1 MSSAHA
7 NMWRIIG
14 DFWDNWPQLEEHFSL
29 FEKWIPHMRPGHWPD
44 GDMLPLGRIGI
55 RAEQGDPRMTRF
67 TRDEQITLMSLFLI
81 CRSPL
86 MFGGNLPDN
95 DQFTLDLISND
106 EALAVLQRSRNNR
119 LLFDDGERIAWV
131 ADDSGT
137 SDKYV
142 ALFYVDRSRSWK
154 ARHYGAASS

>member
-1 MSSAHA
+1 
-7 NMWRIIG
+7 
-14 DFWDNWPQLEEHFSL
+14 
-29 FEKWIPHMRPGHWPD
+29 
-44 GDMLPLGRIGI
+44 
-55 RAEQGDPRMTRF
+55 
-67 TRDEQITLMSLFLI
+67 MSLFVI

-95 DQFTLDLISND
+95 DQFTLDLITNE

-131 ADDSGT
+131 ADDAGP

-142 ALFYVDRSRSWK
+142 AALLC
-154 ARHYGAASS
+154 